1 MDELTSQFSY
11 EIGIDFKYIETIDKG
26 AFGTVIHVIEISSNK
41 DMAIKVINKVGQK
54 VSLINKMKEEISILR
69 KLNHENI
76 VKFFG
81 FFETN
86 NQLLIKMEY
95 IKYGTLSHWIKNHNK
110 ISEEEASIILRHVLS
125 AVIYLHSKHICHR
138 DIKLENILVMK
149 NDIIKIID
157 FGFAVKC
164 NKDSYQKLFCGT
176 PSYMAPEILN
186 KKKYSPYYSDIW
198 SLGVLF
204 YAMIYGKFP
213 FDYNNK
219 DIDDEFEEI
228 TEINIKFYDEIN
240 DNENIKNIFKRIFIL
255 EPKERVSLNEILDI
269 LFKNIKKYKDK

>member
-1 MDELTSQFSY
+1 MDELTRDFPY
-11 EIGIDFKYIETIDKG
+11 ELEGNLKYIETIDHG

-110 ISEEEASIILRHVLS
+110 ISEEEASIILKHVLS
-125 AVIYLHSKHICHR
+125 AVIKFWIQM
-138 DIKLENILVMK
+138 ILV
-149 NDIIKIID
+149 IIIVVYYVIKGEVHPHWGAWPLILVVLIHLGLLGMGLGIIISSMTTKYRDLSVLVGFGVQLLMYATPVVYPLSQLGEGWLKKIMMI
-157 FGFAVKC
+157 
-164 NKDSYQKLFCGT
+164 NPITS
-176 PSYMAPEILN
+176 SMEILR
-186 KKKYSPYYSDIW
+186 YAV
-198 SLGVLF
+198 LGKGTIVPL
-204 YAMIYGKFP
+204 YIAISWAIALLVVVIGIMIF
-213 FDYNNK
+213 N
-219 DIDDEFEEI
+219 
-228 TEINIKFYDEIN
+228 
-240 DNENIKNIFKRIFIL
+240 
-255 EPKERVSLNEILDI
+255 RVEKTFMDTV
-269 LFKNIKKYKDK
+269 